1 VVYWLFSIRLTLVLS
16 LIYQWKTRQI
26 DFVLAFPQAVIVECK
41 SYMELPR
48 GLIFEGCHRDNHCL
62 KLLRNLYGKKQA
74 GLVWHEYLVVGLIE
88 RHFKQSIVD
97 NCVFDTGS
105 TMLLVYVDDAI
116 ICGPSSKVNDK
127 IIASLKEDFD
137 VMDEGEID
145 DYLGVN
151 VSRRTEDT
159 IELRQPHLIQ
169 QILDEVGMLP
179 QSKPRT
185 KQLPHQPFFVK
196 TWMVFLSGRNGI
208 TGASLGN

>member
-1 VVYWLFSIRLTLVLS
+1 L
-16 LIYQWKTRQI
+16 
-26 DFVLAFPQAVIVECK
+26 
-41 SYMELPR
+41 YMELPR
-48 GLIFEGCHRDNHCL
+48 WLIFEGCHRDTHCL
-62 KLLRNLYGKKQA
+62 KLLKNLYGQKQA
-74 GLVWHEYLVVGLIE
+74 GRVWHEYLVEGLIE

-97 NCVFDTGS
+97 NCVFYKGS

-116 ICGPSSKVNDK
+116 ICGPSSKVIDE

-137 VMDEGEID
+137 VTDKGEID

-151 VSRRTEDT
+151 VSHPTEDT

-185 KQLPHQPFFVK
+185 KLLPHQPFFVK
-196 TWMVFLSGRNGI
+196 TWMVLLSGRNGTI
-208 TGASLGN
+208 CVSLGN